1 MPTTWSGGIPVP
13 GAFHISVPRQPNGPL
28 LISHL
33 LGIALWLVM
42 MLALEVGF
50 GRLVFRASWQR
61 ILADFD
67 PRQGGLL
74 AIGMCILFDAPILV
88 AKLRGLI

>member
-1 MPTTWSGGIPVP
+1 
-13 GAFHISVPRQPNGPL
+13 
-28 LISHL
+28 
-33 LGIALWLVM
+33 M

-50 GRLVFRASWQR
+50 GRLVFPASWQR

>member
-1 MPTTWSGGIPVP
+1 MPTTRGIPVP